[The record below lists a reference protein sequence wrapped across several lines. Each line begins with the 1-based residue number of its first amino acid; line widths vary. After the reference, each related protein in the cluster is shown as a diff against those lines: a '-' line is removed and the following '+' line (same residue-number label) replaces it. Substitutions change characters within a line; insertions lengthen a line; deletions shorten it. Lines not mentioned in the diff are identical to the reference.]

1 MPVSRFD
8 NITNMMIQSLKLRDF
23 RNYQELEMTPH
34 PGVNILFGQNGSGK
48 TNLLEAIH
56 YCALG
61 RSHRTSQDKEVV
73 CKGADFAA
81 VGVQLQKSG
90 VRMDIQVKLT
100 PNDGK
105 KKSVF
110 VDRKRANRL
119 SDLMGHVQC
128 VIFSPEDLML
138 VKEGPAIRRRYLD
151 MMLSQLSTAY
161 FTALQQY
168 QKALDQRNALLREA
182 KKGARLDS
190 AMMDAFEEAMA
201 AQCAVVIPL
210 RRRMV
215 AHTAF
220 IAGEKYEAISGREY
234 ENFRMEYECCVPE
247 GEDITAYAIDA
258 LKSARQ
264 EDVFRGSTSFG
275 IHREDIALTLKG
287 REMKVFASQGQI
299 RTAALSMKLAQLE
312 VFRGETGE
320 APILLLDDVMS
331 ELDMTRRTRLLEE
344 ISGVQT
350 FITCTD
356 ESDLE
361 GCRERR
367 SYQVHMDDAGFGHVR
382 EASAGTEV
390 AAQEDELDDFDL
402 EESFT

>member
-1 MPVSRFD
+1 
-8 NITNMMIQSLKLRDF
+8 MMIQSLKLRDF
-23 RNYQELEMTPH
+23 RNYQELEITPH

-73 CKGADFAA
+73 SKGADFAA
-81 VGVQLQKSG
+81 VGVQLQKSST
-90 VRMDIQVKLT
+90 RMDIQVKLT

-182 KKGARLDS
+182 KKGARLDA

-215 AHTAF
+215 SHTAF
-220 IAGEKYEAISGREY
+220 IAGEKYASISGREY
-234 ENFRMEYECCVPE
+234 EEFRMEYQCSVPE
-247 GEDITAYAIDA
+247 GEDIVRYAMDEW
-258 LKSARQ
+258 KSGRQ

-275 IHREDIALTLKG
+275 IHREDILLTLKG

-367 SYQVHMDDAGFGHVR
+367 SYQVFMDAAGFGHVQ
-382 EASAGTEV
+382 EASAGEKV
-390 AAQEDELDDFDL
+390 QQDQPELYDLDF
-402 EESFT
+402 E

>member
-1 MPVSRFD
+1 MSLVSCFD
-8 NITNMMIQSLKLRDF
+8 RITNMIIHSLKLRDF
-23 RNYQELEMTPH
+23 RNYQELEIAPH

-81 VGVQLQKSG
+81 VGVQLQKSS

-105 KKSVF
+105 KKAVF
-110 VDRKRANRL
+110 VDRKRASRL
-119 SDLMGHVQC
+119 GDLMGHVQC

-138 VKEGPAIRRRYLD
+138 VKEGPSVRRRYLD

-168 QKALDQRNALLREA
+168 QKALDQRNALLREV
-182 KKGARLDS
+182 KKGARLDA
-190 AMMDAFEEAMA
+190 AMMDAFEDAMA
-201 AQCAVVIPL
+201 AQCAVIIPL

-215 AHTAF
+215 SHTAF
-220 IAGEKYEAISGREY
+220 IAGEKYASISGREH
-234 ENFRMEYECCVPE
+234 EAFCMEYQCCVPE
-247 GEDITAYAIDA
+247 GEDVTAYAREMLRDG
-258 LKSARQ
+258 RQ
-264 EDVFRGSTSFG
+264 EDVYRGSTGFG
-275 IHREDIALTLKG
+275 VHREDILLTLKG

-367 SYQVHMDDAGFGHVR
+367 SYQVWMDDAGFGHVK
-382 EASAGTEV
+382 EASAGEAV
-390 AAQEDELDDFDL
+390 LHLDDEDDELDF
-402 EESFT
+402 E

>member
-1 MPVSRFD
+1 
-8 NITNMMIQSLKLRDF
+8 
-23 RNYQELEMTPH
+23 
-34 PGVNILFGQNGSGK
+34 
-48 TNLLEAIH
+48 
-56 YCALG
+56 
-61 RSHRTSQDKEVV
+61 
-73 CKGADFAA
+73 
-81 VGVQLQKSG
+81 
-90 VRMDIQVKLT
+90 
-100 PNDGK
+100 
-105 KKSVF
+105 
-110 VDRKRANRL
+110 
-119 SDLMGHVQC
+119 
-128 VIFSPEDLML
+128 ML

-182 KKGARLDS
+182 KKGARLDA

-201 AQCAVVIPL
+201 AQCAVIIPL

-215 AHTAF
+215 SHTAF
-220 IAGEKYEAISGREY
+220 VAGEKYAHISGRET

-247 GEDITAYAIDA
+247 GEDIAAFA
-258 LKSARQ
+258 VRELKSGRQ
-264 EDVFRGSTSFG
+264 EDVFRGSTTFG
-275 IHREDIALTLKG
+275 VHREDILLTLKG

-367 SYQVHMDDAGFGHVR
+367 SYQVFMDAAGFGHVK
-382 EASAGTEV
+382 EASAGEAVKQATPSF
-390 AAQEDELDDFDL
+390 DELDF
-402 EESFT
+402 E

>member
-1 MPVSRFD
+1 
-8 NITNMMIQSLKLRDF
+8 MMIQTVKLRNF
-23 RNYQELEMTPH
+23 RNYQELEISPH

-73 CKGADFAA
+73 CKGAEMAA
-81 VGVQLQKSG
+81 IGVQLQKSG

-100 PNDGK
+100 PGEIR

-119 SDLMGHVQC
+119 GDLMGHVQC

-138 VKEGPAIRRRYLD
+138 VKEGPSIRRRYLD
-151 MMLSQLSTAY
+151 MMLSQMSTAY

-182 KKGARLDS
+182 KKGVRLDQ
-190 AMMDAFEEAMA
+190 AMMDAFEDAMA
-201 AQCAVVIPL
+201 AQCAVIIPL
-210 RRRMV
+210 RRKMV
-215 AHTAF
+215 AHTAR
-220 IAGEKYEAISGREY
+220 IAGVKYEAISGRANEQ
-234 ENFRMEYECCVPE
+234 FDMRYECCVPE
-247 GEDITAYAIDA
+247 NQDEAAFVRQA
-258 LKSARQ
+258 LRKSRQ
-264 EDVFRGSTSFG
+264 EDVFRGTTGFG

-299 RTAALSMKLAQLE
+299 RTAALSMKLAQLA
-312 VFRGETGE
+312 VFQEETGE
-320 APILLLDDVMS
+320 SPILLLDDVMS

-356 ESDLE
+356 ESDLD

-367 SYQVHMDDAGFGHVR
+367 SYQVSMDAEGNAHIR
-382 EASAGTEV
+382 EASAGDAV
-390 AAQEDELDDFDL
+390 PSDEDDLDFL
-402 EESFT
+402 EFE

>member
-1 MPVSRFD
+1 MV
-8 NITNMMIQSLKLRDF
+8 IETLKLRDF
-23 RNYQELEMTPH
+23 RNYGEIELHPH

-61 RSHRTSQDKEVV
+61 RSHRTSQDREVV
-73 CKGADFAA
+73 RKGAEAAA
-81 VGVQLQKSG
+81 VGVQMRKNG
-90 VRMDIQVKLT
+90 VRMDVQVKLT
-100 PNDGK
+100 PSDARK
-105 KKSVF
+105 KTIF
-110 VDRKRANRL
+110 VDRKRASRL
-119 SDLMGHVQC
+119 SDLMGHVRC

-138 VKEGPAIRRRYLD
+138 VKEGPSVRRRYLD
-151 MMLSQLSTAY
+151 MMLSQMSTGY

-168 QKALDQRNALLREA
+168 QKALDQRNAMLREG
-182 KKGARLDS
+182 KKGEKPDASLL
-190 AMMDAFEEAMA
+190 DAFEEAMA
-201 AQCAVVIPL
+201 LQAEIIVPL

-215 AHTAF
+215 ARAAEF
-220 IAGEKYEAISGREY
+220 AQSRYASISGREY
-234 ENFRMEYECCVPE
+234 EQFAMTYACSVPDQADVVSYTRQALRKSRQDDMFRS
-247 GEDITAYAIDA
+247 G
-258 LKSARQ
+258 
-264 EDVFRGSTSFG
+264 TSVG
-275 IHREDIALTLKG
+275 VHREDIALTLNG
-287 REMKVFASQGQI
+287 RDMKVFASQGQI

>member
-1 MPVSRFD
+1 M
-8 NITNMMIQSLKLRDF
+8 IIQSLKLRNF
-23 RNYQELEMTPH
+23 RNYGELELTPH

-73 CKGADFAA
+73 AKGAEMAA
-81 VGVQLQKSG
+81 VGVQVQKNG
-90 VRMDIQVKLT
+90 VRLDVQVKLT
-100 PNDGK
+100 PNEGK
-105 KKSVF
+105 KKSVY
-110 VDRKRANRL
+110 VDRKRAGRL

-182 KKGARLDS
+182 KKGARLDG

-220 IAGEKYEAISGREY
+220 VAGEKYAGISGREN
-234 ENFRMEYECCVPE
+234 ENFRMEYEGCVPE
-247 GEDITAYAIDA
+247 GEDIAAYAIRA
-258 LKSARQ
+258 LKLGRQ
-264 EDVFRGSTSFG
+264 EEVFRGSTSFG
-275 IHREDIALTLKG
+275 IHREDILLTLKG

-367 SYQVHMDDAGFGHVR
+367 SYQVWMDAAGLGHVK
-382 EASAGTEV
+382 EASAGTAV
-390 AAQEDELDDFDL
+390 AEDHIDLDDLDF
-402 EESFT
+402 E

>member
-1 MPVSRFD
+1 
-8 NITNMMIQSLKLRDF
+8 MIIESIKLRNF
-23 RNYQELEMTPH
+23 RNYGELELHPH

-48 TNLLEAIH
+48 TNLLEAVH
-56 YCALG
+56 YSALG

-73 CKGADFAA
+73 RKGEMMAA
-81 VGVQLQKSG
+81 VGVQLRKNG
-90 VRMDIQVKLT
+90 VRMDVQVKLT
-100 PNDGK
+100 PDEPR

-138 VKEGPAIRRRYLD
+138 VKEGPSIRRRYLD
-151 MMLSQLSTAY
+151 MMLSQMSTAY

-182 KKGARLDS
+182 KKGARLDH

-201 AQCAVVIPL
+201 AQCAVVIPM

-215 AHTAF
+215 SHTAF
-220 IAGEKYEAISGREY
+220 VAGEKYEAISGRPNEQFAMTY
-234 ENFRMEYECCVPE
+234 QCCVPE
-247 GEDITAYAIDA
+247 NQDVTAFARDA
-258 LKSARQ
+258 LKKNRQ

-275 IHREDIALTLKG
+275 IHREDILLTLKG
-287 REMKVFASQGQI
+287 RDMKVFASQGQI

-356 ESDLE
+356 LSDLE
-361 GCRERR
+361 GCTDRR
-367 SYQVHMDDAGFGHVR
+367 SYHVSMDELSMARLGEH
-382 EASAGTEV
+382 SAGSAVHTT
-390 AAQEDELDDFDL
+390 ATALDDLDF
-402 EESFT
+402 E